1 MKKLKTNT
9 QTKQRLVTLLI
20 LVLIM
25 VILSCISNK
34 YLTVNNLINIVR
46 QESTLII
53 IACAATM
60 LMISG
65 GMDLSPAGV
74 IALTSVVFAKL
85 CVSGISIPLAALLSL
100 LVGVAAGTFSGL
112 LVVLANVPP
121 MIATLGTWYITK
133 GLAYAISNS
142 YAIVQGLPANFGWVN
157 RYVGPFPLMVVI
169 AVAVFAVFYI
179 LLNRTLLGKYAYAIG
194 GNSETARLSG
204 IKVNLVRCVLYI
216 LTALMSSFVGIL
228 MSSRINSGD
237 PNLSTSGI
245 EFEIIVAINKID
257 KPSANVER
265 VKQELSEYELI
276 PEDWGG
282 STIFVPVSAHTGEG
296 IDNLLEMILLSA
308 EVLELKANPNRAARG
323 LVIEAQLDKGKG
335 PVATILVQKGTLHVG
350 DFIAAGACSGKVRA
364 MMDDRGR
371 RVKEAG
377 PSTPVEILGLSDVP
391 NAGEILMAFP
401 SDKEAK
407 NFAAAFVTE
416 NKKHLLEE
424 TKGKLSLDNLFDQ
437 IQASDL
443 KELPL
448 IIKADVQGSVE
459 AVKQSLTKLSNE
471 EVVVRVIH
479 GGVGAVN
486 ESDVSLAATSNA
498 IIIGFNVRPD
508 PMAKQLADQEGVD
521 LRLYKVIYQA
531 IEDVEAAMKG
541 MLDPVFEE
549 KVIGHAEVRQLFKAS
564 GVGTIAGSYIL
575 DGIFQRNC
583 KVRITREGEQV
594 FEGELAS
601 LKRFKD
607 DVKEVKTGYE
617 CGLVFDGFNDVKEE
631 DKVEAY
637 IMVEVPR

>member
-1 MKKLKTNT
+1 
-9 QTKQRLVTLLI
+9 
-20 LVLIM
+20 
-25 VILSCISNK
+25 
-34 YLTVNNLINIVR
+34 
-46 QESTLII
+46 
-53 IACAATM
+53 
-60 LMISG
+60 MISIIK
-65 GMDLSPAGV
+65 SSK
-74 IALTSVVFAKL
+74 IARSARAP
-85 CVSGISIPLAALLSL
+85 VS
-100 LVGVAAGTFSGL
+100 FSS
-112 LVVLANVPP
+112 ARS
-121 MIATLGTWYITK
+121 
-133 GLAYAISNS
+133 AIH
-142 YAIVQGLPANFGWVN
+142 
-157 RYVGPFPLMVVI
+157 
-169 AVAVFAVFYI
+169 
-179 LLNRTLLGKYAYAIG
+179 
-194 GNSETARLSG
+194 
-204 IKVNLVRCVLYI
+204 
-216 LTALMSSFVGIL
+216 SSASF
-228 MSSRINSGD
+228 
-237 PNLSTSGI
+237 
-245 EFEIIVAINKID
+245 NKID

-296 IDNLLEMILLSA
+296 IDTLLEMILLSA

-407 NFAAAFVTE
+407 SFAATFVTE

-443 KELPL
+443 KELP
-448 IIKADVQGSVE
+448 IIVKADVQGSVE

-508 PMAKQLADQEGVD
+508 AMAKQLADQEGVD

-541 MLDPVFEE
+541 MLDPVYEE

-564 GVGTIAGSYIL
+564 GVGTIAGSYVL

-607 DVKEVKTGYE
+607 DVKEVKAGYE

>member
-34 YLTVNNLINIVR
+34 YLTVSNLINIVR

-157 RYVGPFPLMVVI
+157 RYVGPFPLMLLIALVVF
-169 AVAVFAVFYI
+169 VVFYVM
-179 LLNRTLLGKYAYAIG
+179 LNRTLLGKYAYAIG

-245 EFEIIVAINKID
+245 EFEIIVAIILGGTSLLGGQGSLIGTLIGALILGN
-257 KPSANVER
+257 
-265 VKQELSEYELI
+265 LSN
-276 PEDWGG
+276 GM
-282 STIFVPVSAHTGEG
+282 
-296 IDNLLEMILLSA
+296 NLLGIGTVYQFIVEDA
-308 EVLELKANPNRAARG
+308 VLVVAVVLDLTLKGNG
-323 LVIEAQLDKGKG
+323 LRI
-335 PVATILVQKGTLHVG
+335 
-350 DFIAAGACSGKVRA
+350 
-364 MMDDRGR
+364 
-371 RVKEAG
+371 
-377 PSTPVEILGLSDVP
+377 
-391 NAGEILMAFP
+391 
-401 SDKEAK
+401 
-407 NFAAAFVTE
+407 
-416 NKKHLLEE
+416 KKPHR
-424 TKGKLSLDNLFDQ
+424 S
-437 IQASDL
+437 
-443 KELPL
+443 
-448 IIKADVQGSVE
+448 
-459 AVKQSLTKLSNE
+459 
-471 EVVVRVIH
+471 R
-479 GGVGAVN
+479 
-486 ESDVSLAATSNA
+486 
-498 IIIGFNVRPD
+498 
-508 PMAKQLADQEGVD
+508 
-521 LRLYKVIYQA
+521 
-531 IEDVEAAMKG
+531 
-541 MLDPVFEE
+541 
-549 KVIGHAEVRQLFKAS
+549 
-564 GVGTIAGSYIL
+564 
-575 DGIFQRNC
+575 
-583 KVRITREGEQV
+583 
-594 FEGELAS
+594 
-601 LKRFKD
+601 
-607 DVKEVKTGYE
+607 
-617 CGLVFDGFNDVKEE
+617 
-631 DKVEAY
+631 
-637 IMVEVPR
+637 